1 MANVK
6 LSELPAAGAAPASGD
21 RLAGIQVSGPTDKT
35 WTIANIF
42 TSPTFTGPALGTP
55 ISGVLT
61 NTTGLPVSTG
71 IAGLGTG
78 VSTALAVNVGS
89 AGAFLTFNGAL
100 GTPSSGT
107 LTNATGLPLTTG
119 VTGDLPF
126 ANLAQGS
133 ALSVLGVTGNSTA
146 DVASIAA
153 GSDNQ
158 VLRRSGTTLAFG
170 AINLASSSA
179 VTGNLPVT
187 NLNSGTSASS
197 STFWRGDGT
206 WATPAGSGTVTVVG
220 AGNLTSTA
228 LVTGGGSQALQTPAT
243 TATMNS
249 SGDIST
255 PGDIACVDLTASGT
269 TTLGAISDLGTPGAG
284 VLTNCTGLPMASLV
298 AGILA
303 GNMTLGE
310 STGQIVLD
318 PALSADGTW
327 SGIMVAGT
335 AGATLAFGD
344 LIYLAAAD
352 SRWELA
358 DADAASTAGDV
369 ILGMCVLAAAADG
382 DPTNI
387 LLYGKIRADTAFP
400 SLTIGAPAYVGTT
413 AGDIVTAQPSG
424 TDDVIRVVGFGL
436 TADVL
441 MFCPSPV
448 YITHT

>member
-21 RLAGIQVSGPTDKT
+21 RLAGIQVSGTTDKT

-78 VSTALAVNVGS
+78 VATALAVNVGS
-89 AGAFLTFNGAL
+89 AGAFLTFNGAA
-100 GTPSSGT
+100 GTPSSMT
-107 LTNATGLPLTTG
+107 LTNATGLPLSTG
-119 VTGDLPF
+119 VTG
-126 ANLAQGS
+126 N
-133 ALSVLGVTGNSTA
+133 LGVSH
-146 DVASIAA
+146 
-153 GSDNQ
+153 
-158 VLRRSGTTLAFG
+158 
-170 AINLASSSA
+170 
-179 VTGNLPVT
+179 
-187 NLNSGTSASS
+187 LNSGTSASS

-255 PGDIACVDLTASGT
+255 PGDIACVDLAASGAV
-269 TTLGAISDLGTPGAG
+269 TLGAISDLGTPGAG

-318 PALSADGTW
+318 STLSADGTW
-327 SGIMVAGT
+327 SGIMAAGT
-335 AGATLAFGD
+335 AGAALAFGD

-382 DPTNI
+382 DPTNV

-400 SLTIGAPAYVGTT
+400 SLTIGAPAYVGTS
-413 AGDIVTAQPSG
+413 AGDIVTSQPSG

-441 MFCPSPV
+441 MFCPSPF